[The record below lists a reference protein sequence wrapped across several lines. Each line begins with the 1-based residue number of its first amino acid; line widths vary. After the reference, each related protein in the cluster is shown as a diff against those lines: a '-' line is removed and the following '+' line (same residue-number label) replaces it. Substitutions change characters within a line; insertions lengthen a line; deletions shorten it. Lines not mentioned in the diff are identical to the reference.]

1 MIKNLNVKKTKKE
14 INSEIYIDK
23 LILNKSKDDINKS
36 NNNTNILINSID
48 FFYNSYDLKN
58 KASSSKTEFIINFN
72 DLISLIKKTIIFQQK
87 IDNLINNDKSHN
99 EILIQKI
106 IIKIIINKNLN

>member
-48 FFYNSYDLKN
+48 FFL
-58 KASSSKTEFIINFN
+58 
-72 DLISLIKKTIIFQQK
+72 
-87 IDNLINNDKSHN
+87 
-99 EILIQKI
+99 
-106 IIKIIINKNLN
+106 